1 MCVEPDPRRGISFS
15 LVPYASSTGRFTTQ
29 WHRDQVVV
37 IAAGGDHDATNA
49 GCFVEYALRHIDE
62 KHALVLDLRKL
73 EFLGTEGFLALKTA
87 WSYAHQRAID
97 CTLLTSAAVDRLL
110 EIGDPECTVSTADSL
125 REVLNR
131 LALPPASNSD
141 NYESAMGPPRLA
153 G

>member
-1 MCVEPDPRRGISFS
+1 M
-15 LVPYASSTGRFTTQ
+15 
-29 WHRDQVVV
+29 VV
-37 IAAGGDHDATNA
+37 IAAGGDLDATNA

-97 CTLLTSAAVDRLL
+97 CTLLPSAAVDRLL

-131 LALPPASNSD
+131 LALPRPATATIMN
-141 NYESAMGPPRLA
+141 PRWDHR

>member
-1 MCVEPDPRRGISFS
+1 MCVESDPRRGISFS
-15 LVPYASSTGRFTTQ
+15 LVPYASSTGRFTAQ
-29 WHRDQVVV
+29 WHRDQVVA
-37 IAAGGDHDATNA
+37 IAACGDLDATSA
-49 GCFVEYALRHIDE
+49 GCFVEYALRHIDQ

-73 EFLGTEGFLALKTA
+73 EFLGTEGFLALKSV

-97 CTLLTSAAVDRLL
+97 CTVLPSAAVDRLL

-131 LALPPASNSD
+131 LALPPTSNSD

>member
-37 IAAGGDHDATNA
+37 IAAGGDLDATNA

-97 CTLLTSAAVDRLL
+97 CTLLPSAAVDRLL

-131 LALPPASNSD
+131 LALPPTNNSD